1 MLERLD
7 RLLGFR
13 WLYTRYRQF
22 VTGGVFLKTQE
33 CPVDEIERYK
43 RGANAMQVGGK
54 ALQET
59 ADRTVGLH
67 RGQWARFFR
76 RKHHQVHHAGR

>member
-7 RLLGFR
+7 RLIGFR

-43 RGANAMQVGGK
+43 RGANAMQVGGRHYMIS
-54 ALQET
+54 LI
-59 ADRTVGLH
+59 
-67 RGQWARFFR
+67 RFSPLYAAPLSA
-76 RKHHQVHHAGR
+76 HAK